1 MATQFVHNH
10 IKNDSPA
17 NQREK
22 ETERFREPVIQGN
35 QEIRVPKRKSAEL
48 RLAAQQAT
56 TAILAESTTLE
67 EATPRILQVVCE
79 SLGWSLGQLWR
90 VDPKIKRL
98 RCGEIWKSPKVEVTE
113 FADVSRQIL
122 LASGVELPG
131 RIWANGQ
138 PAWIPDI
145 TKEKQFA
152 RAPFAALAGLHG
164 AFGFPI
170 AIGREV
176 LGVIEFY
183 SQEIRH
189 PNNALLAMMA
199 TIGGQIGQ
207 FIERKRA
214 EHQLLESEK
223 RFQAFMDN
231 SPAVAFMKD
240 MDGRYVYVNELFKR
254 SFGFGDK
261 EWLGKTDHD
270 LWPAEFAQQYRQSD
284 LAVLS
289 GDSTK
294 EVIHTCPSGAGG
306 ATTEWLVLK
315 FPFQD
320 AAGRRF
326 LGGMALDITERKKTE
341 EKLRQTEDQFR
352 QVQKMEAIGRLAG
365 GVAHDF
371 NNLLTIIL
379 GYSEL
384 VLGRLEPADTRREL
398 IVQIKNAGDR
408 AASLTRQLLA
418 FSRQQVLAPKVL
430 DLNVVVTDT
439 EKMLRRLIGEDITL
453 TTVLDPKIGRV
464 KADPG
469 QIEQVIMNLVVNARD
484 AMPEGGRLTIETGN
498 VELDEAY
505 AKLHTE
511 ARPGDYVMLA
521 VSDTGCGMDEAVKAR
536 IFEPFFTTKEAGKGT
551 GLGLATVYGIV
562 NQSGGSI
569 YVYSEV
575 GRGTTFKIYL
585 PLVDAKTP
593 SAPQTAPGKIPSG
606 KETLLLVEDEEV
618 VRAMTRQI
626 LETCG
631 YRILEAG
638 HGAEAIQTCEQSQ
651 GPIHLLVTD
660 VVMPGIGGRQL
671 AETLRSKHPELKVL
685 FLSGYT
691 DDAVVRH
698 GVLEAGTNF
707 LQKPFTPSSLA
718 QKVRE
723 VLDKEK

>member
-1 MATQFVHNH
+1 
-10 IKNDSPA
+10 
-17 NQREK
+17 
-22 ETERFREPVIQGN
+22 
-35 QEIRVPKRKSAEL
+35 
-48 RLAAQQAT
+48 
-56 TAILAESTTLE
+56 
-67 EATPRILQVVCE
+67 
-79 SLGWSLGQLWR
+79 
-90 VDPKIKRL
+90 
-98 RCGEIWKSPKVEVTE
+98 
-113 FADVSRQIL
+113 
-122 LASGVELPG
+122 
-131 RIWANGQ
+131 
-138 PAWIPDI
+138 
-145 TKEKQFA
+145 
-152 RAPFAALAGLHG
+152 
-164 AFGFPI
+164 
-170 AIGREV
+170 
-176 LGVIEFY
+176 
-183 SQEIRH
+183 
-189 PNNALLAMMA
+189 
-199 TIGGQIGQ
+199 
-207 FIERKRA
+207 
-214 EHQLLESEK
+214 
-223 RFQAFMDN
+223 
-231 SPAVAFMKD
+231 MKD
-240 MDGRYVYVNELFKR
+240 LDGRYVYVNELFKQ
-254 SFGFGDK
+254 SFGFGDE
-261 EWLGKTDHD
+261 EWLGKTDYD
-270 LWPAEFAQQYRQSD
+270 LWPQEFAQQYRKSD
-284 LAVLS
+284 LAVLAE
-289 GDSTK
+289 DSTK
-294 EVIHTCPSGAGG
+294 EVIHSCPTGAGG

-384 VLGRLEPADTRREL
+384 MLGRLEPADTRRDL

-430 DLNVVVTDT
+430 DLNVVVTET

-453 TTVLDPKIGRV
+453 TTVLDPTLGQV

-469 QIEQVIMNLVVNARD
+469 QIEQVIMNLAVNARD
-484 AMPEGGRLTIETGN
+484 AMPEGGNLTIETGN

-505 AKLHTE
+505 AKVHPE
-511 ARPGDYVMLA
+511 ARAGNYVMLA
-521 VSDTGCGMDEAVKAR
+521 VSDTGCGMDEAIKAR

-569 YVYSEV
+569 YVYSEL

-585 PLVDAKTP
+585 PLVEAKKP
-593 SAPQTAPGKIPSG
+593 SAGPQTSPSKIPSG
-606 KETLLLVEDEEV
+606 KETLLLVEDEGA
-618 VRAMTRQI
+618 VRAMTRHI

-631 YRILEAG
+631 YRILEAS

-651 GPIHLLVTD
+651 DPIHLLVTD

-685 FLSGYT
+685 YLSGYT

-723 VLDKEK
+723 VLDKENIERGSRMKD